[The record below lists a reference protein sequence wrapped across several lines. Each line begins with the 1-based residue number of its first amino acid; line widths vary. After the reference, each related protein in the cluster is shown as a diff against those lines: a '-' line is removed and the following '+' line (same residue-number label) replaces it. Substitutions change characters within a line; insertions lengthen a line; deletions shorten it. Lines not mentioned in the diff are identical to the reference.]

1 MARDLAPEFSFN
13 VHMDEDHFPD
23 GLCMLHVQKAQQA
36 EQRQLA
42 AAMKESKKNEKAYTA
57 MKQMQ
62 DIESRSVSPGTTVGY
77 GTQDSDDA
85 RSALSSDG
93 DESPSSKASRKAQK
107 KGGKSSKSG
116 KGCKSKSRSPKAT
129 RHRVK

>member
-1 MARDLAPEFSFN
+1 MARDFAREFNFN

-23 GLCMLHVQKAQQA
+23 GLCMLHLQKAQRA

-42 AAMKESKKNEKAYTA
+42 AAMKESKKHEKAYTA

-62 DIESRSVSPGTTVGY
+62 DIESNSVSPATTVGY
-77 GTQDSDDA
+77 GTQESDDA

-93 DESPSSKASRKAQK
+93 DESPSSNPSRKAQK
-107 KGGKSSKSG
+107 KGGKSSKKG
-116 KGCKSKSRSPKAT
+116 KGCKSNSRSPNAG